1 MDKDGKD
8 GKEAPAAAKNALNN
22 IDGEDLAALDEDGSY
37 SEQLNGK
44 YRFENMIKTMIAR
57 IEYNNTLAPVQEYGR
72 HQSRALK
79 KKKPGKPKA
88 GENENEDAETKGVKN
103 KKDFDDRFYDLDDNF
118 IDDGEMEDGYGAG
131 LNGMGTETFMNDD
144 FYQDREEDTNAN
156 VQSSMNMEYDPIA
169 DAKKEAENEEKRY
182 K

>member
-1 MDKDGKD
+1 M
-8 GKEAPAAAKNALNN
+8 
-22 IDGEDLAALDEDGSY
+22 
-37 SEQLNGK
+37 
-44 YRFENMIKTMIAR
+44 
-57 IEYNNTLAPVQEYGR
+57 
-72 HQSRALK
+72 K

-88 GENENEDAETKGVKN
+88 GENETEEAETKGVKN

-131 LNGMGTETFMNDD
+131 LNGMGADTYMNED
-144 FYQDREEDTNAN
+144 FYQDRDEDTTMN

-182 K
+182 KQILKRFRVIRPEEVNKMLNDQETNKPSGMINQDGS